1 MMSQRVTYS
10 ALFLKEVRITFQT
23 YDCCVESFVVKQGA
37 LFMRKLEISFV
48 LTSVKLLLYVLW
60 KQIVI
65 QFTPNGLI
73 NEIKTEGYRI

>member
-1 MMSQRVTYS
+1 MV
-10 ALFLKEVRITFQT
+10 FQT
-23 YDCCVESFVVKQGA
+23 YDCCIESFVVKQGA

-73 NEIKTEGYRI
+73 NEIKTEGYRISYMGKY

>member
-1 MMSQRVTYS
+1 
-10 ALFLKEVRITFQT
+10 
-23 YDCCVESFVVKQGA
+23 
-37 LFMRKLEISFV
+37 MRKLEISFV

-73 NEIKTEGYRI
+73 NEIKTEGYRILAIYGYRLIPNL

>member
-1 MMSQRVTYS
+1 M
-10 ALFLKEVRITFQT
+10 
-23 YDCCVESFVVKQGA
+23 KQEA

-73 NEIKTEGYRI
+73 NEIKTEGYRILAIYGYRLIPNL

>member
-10 ALFLKEVRITFQT
+10 ALFKKVRVIFQT
-23 YDCCVESFVVKQGA
+23 YDCCIESFVVKQGA

-73 NEIKTEGYRI
+73 NEIKTKGYRI

>member
-1 MMSQRVTYS
+1 MV
-10 ALFLKEVRITFQT
+10 FQT

>member
-1 MMSQRVTYS
+1 MD
-10 ALFLKEVRITFQT
+10 FQK
-23 YDCCVESFVVKQGA
+23 YDCCIESFVVKQGA

-48 LTSVKLLLYVLW
+48 LTSVKLLLYKLV

>member
-1 MMSQRVTYS
+1 MV
-10 ALFLKEVRITFQT
+10 FQT
-23 YDCCVESFVVKQGA
+23 YDCCIESFVVKQGA

>member
-1 MMSQRVTYS
+1 MV
-10 ALFLKEVRITFQT
+10 FQT
-23 YDCCVESFVVKQGA
+23 YDCCIESFVVKQGA

-65 QFTPNGLI
+65 QFIPNGLI

>member
-1 MMSQRVTYS
+1 M
-10 ALFLKEVRITFQT
+10 
-23 YDCCVESFVVKQGA
+23 KQEA

-65 QFTPNGLI
+65 QFIPNGLI
-73 NEIKTEGYRI
+73 NEIKTEGYRVGYIGFIPIPNL